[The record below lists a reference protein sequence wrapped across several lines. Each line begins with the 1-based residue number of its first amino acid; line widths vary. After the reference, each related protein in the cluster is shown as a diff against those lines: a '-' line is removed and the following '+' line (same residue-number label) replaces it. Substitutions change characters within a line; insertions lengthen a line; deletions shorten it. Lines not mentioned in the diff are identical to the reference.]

1 MGTTAD
7 WTKVIILA
15 LGFSGSTAVCMALQR
30 WRSDLR
36 PRPYLSF
43 TEILFCTAIGLL
55 FGIFVRFDG
64 RAFHQ
69 PLVFLECP
77 LLIVVLAFMLL
88 TYQQRQ
94 QARK

>member
-15 LGFSGSTAVCMALQR
+15 LGFGGFSAVSMALHR

-43 TEILFCTAIGLL
+43 TEILFCAAIGLL
-55 FGIFVRFDG
+55 FGIFVRFEG

-77 LLIVVLAFMLL
+77 LLIVVLSFMLL
-88 TYQQRQ
+88 THQQRQ